1 MSIWGVH
8 FICVDIVDWE
18 SVDVD
23 VGDMWGAD
31 VTDVDRGCVDV
42 NSVDDSC
49 VDVVA
54 VDMRVGGRGGGQVRS
69 CQIRG
74 GQMRYG

>member
-1 MSIWGVH
+1 M
-8 FICVDIVDWE
+8 
-18 SVDVD
+18 
-23 VGDMWGAD
+23 
-31 VTDVDRGCVDV
+31 TDVDRGCVDV